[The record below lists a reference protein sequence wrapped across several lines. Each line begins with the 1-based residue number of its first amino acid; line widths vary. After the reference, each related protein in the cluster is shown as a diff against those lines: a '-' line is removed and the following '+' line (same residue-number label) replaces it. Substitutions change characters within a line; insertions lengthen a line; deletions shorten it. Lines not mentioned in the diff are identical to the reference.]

1 MTGSETPSFH
11 ARRAAYLVST
21 DRSRLDL
28 DVITDFLQ
36 RSYWAPGRTRER
48 IALSVACSIPF
59 GLYHQGE
66 REVMV
71 GFARVVTDYVT
82 IAFLADVF
90 VLEPHRGQGLGVWLA
105 ESVTSLPELARVRRW
120 LLGTRDAHELYRKFG
135 FEAPEPGMLMN
146 RLNVHSDDE
155 ER

>member
-1 MTGSETPSFH
+1 MTAPPTPTFD
-11 ARRAAYLVST
+11 ARRPPYCLST

-28 DVITDFLQ
+28 DVIAGFLQ
-36 RSYWAPGRTRER
+36 RSYWASGRTRER
-48 IALSVACSIPF
+48 IALSIACSIPF

-66 REVMV
+66 HEVQV

-90 VLEPHRGQGLGVWLA
+90 VLEPHRGQGLGVWLV
-105 ESVTSLPELARVRRW
+105 ESLSSLPELARVRRW

-135 FEAPEPGMLMN
+135 FEEPERGMLMN
-146 RLNVHSDDE
+146 RMNVHSDAAQ
-155 ER
+155 R

>member
-1 MTGSETPSFH
+1 MTAPPTPNFD
-11 ARRAAYLVST
+11 AQRPPYCLST

-28 DVITDFLQ
+28 DVIAGFLQ
-36 RSYWAPGRTRER
+36 RSYWASGRTRER
-48 IALSVACSIPF
+48 IARSIACSIPF

-66 REVMV
+66 REVQV

-90 VLEPHRGQGLGVWLA
+90 VLEPHRGRGLGVWLV
-105 ESVTSLPELARVRRW
+105 ESLSSLPELARVRRW

-146 RLNVHSDDE
+146 RLNVHSDAE
-155 ER
+155 EP